1 LFDCVCLGGLTN
13 DTLQTARDDRIPS
26 EMRTVLL
33 LVLSPLIGA
42 LVAILFT
49 GKVQGALSSRSQA
62 RRLRIRVRHAL
73 TVGQAREQFGWW
85 DVPKIDLD
93 DVSSRLIV
101 LGEDAASVD
110 LNAAQAIWHAS
121 QLVPVFVRSRD
132 SVESSD
138 HAVVRSVENYKLD
151 RALKDVQNS
160 VNSRDSALA
169 AIADIYRELIAAD
182 ESLGKVSRWAR
193 FIEGRNEL
201 SPPDAFKAALD
212 YADRLLDGAITW
224 EEPSPTIFEQY
235 RVQTIASHL
244 PPWTN
249 SPDID
254 ELPRRKLITEGMDV
268 IDQFPGNRRRNG
280 SGLAQ
285 P

>member
-1 LFDCVCLGGLTN
+1 
-13 DTLQTARDDRIPS
+13 
-26 EMRTVLL
+26 
-33 LVLSPLIGA
+33 
-42 LVAILFT
+42 
-49 GKVQGALSSRSQA
+49 
-62 RRLRIRVRHAL
+62 
-73 TVGQAREQFGWW
+73 
-85 DVPKIDLD
+85 
-93 DVSSRLIV
+93 
-101 LGEDAASVD
+101 
-110 LNAAQAIWHAS
+110 
-121 QLVPVFVRSRD
+121 
-132 SVESSD
+132 
-138 HAVVRSVENYKLD
+138 
-151 RALKDVQNS
+151 